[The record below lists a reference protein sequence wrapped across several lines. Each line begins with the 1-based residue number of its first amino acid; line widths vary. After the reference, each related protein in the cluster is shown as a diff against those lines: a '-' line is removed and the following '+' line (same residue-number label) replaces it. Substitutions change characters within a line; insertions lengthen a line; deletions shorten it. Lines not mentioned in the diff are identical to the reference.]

1 MDGSSTVKLVAQNS
15 EKAERDES
23 KLNGEPDLVRNA
35 TRRLKVTV
43 GSSKVMQIVQNV
55 TICEWRLSGNEER

>member
-23 KLNGEPDLVRNA
+23 KLNGETDLVRNA